1 MLSSFF
7 LSFFLSTSLSLLF
20 LNGLFQPP
28 FKFIFVFSKNAATI
42 FTTNL
47 CEKCHPVYRAG
58 IWSHDLKDMSLPHN
72 HSCSFFL
79 FLFVSTTIKNIIFIF
94 DIGEPKE
101 RNQFIAMRSH
111 NSVNKSSSSN
121 NNNNNLD
128 GEVIPGER
136 CLCFRL
142 MAFFEGWGDIFNLDV
157 IMFCLFLFWNLFS
170 SCKENWW
177 KILRLAF
184 CNKWSRKFAFC
195 YERDLM

>member
-1 MLSSFF
+1 MGCSSLLLSLFSSFQKT
-7 LSFFLSTSLSLLF
+7 LLLF
-20 LNGLFQPP
+20 LQQ
-28 FKFIFVFSKNAATI
+28 IYVKNVIQYTGQG
-42 FTTNL
+42 FEVTTL
-47 CEKCHPVYRAG
+47 RTWVSPITTRLTLL
-58 IWSHDLKDMSLPHN
+58 SF
-72 HSCSFFL
+72 SCSFFL

-101 RNQFIAMRSH
+101 RNQFSAMRSH